1 MKDKT
6 FGVTFSIVVDEDN
19 NILGSYEDDHS
30 KDVHDLLADTFY
42 DIDDVKINN
51 LVVKEKIKNN
61 LKIS

>member
-30 KDVHDLLADTFY
+30 KDVHDLLANTFY

-51 LVVKEKIKNN
+51 LVVKEK
-61 LKIS
+61 L

>member
-30 KDVHDLLADTFY
+30 KDLHDLLADTFY

-51 LVVKEKIKNN
+51 LVVKEK
-61 LKIS
+61 L

>member
-30 KDVHDLLADTFY
+30 KDVHDLLADIFY

-51 LVVKEKIKNN
+51 LVVKEK
-61 LKIS
+61 L

>member
-51 LVVKEKIKNN
+51 LVVKEK
-61 LKIS
+61 L

>member
-19 NILGSYEDDHS
+19 TILGSYEDDHS

-51 LVVKEKIKNN
+51 LVVKEK
-61 LKIS
+61 L

>member
-19 NILGSYEDDHS
+19 NILGSYEEDHS

-51 LVVKEKIKNN
+51 LVVKEK
-61 LKIS
+61 L

>member
-6 FGVTFSIVVDEDN
+6 FGVTFSIAVDEDN

-51 LVVKEKIKNN
+51 LIVKEK
-61 LKIS
+61 L

>member
-6 FGVTFSIVVDEDN
+6 FGVTFSIVVDEEN

-51 LVVKEKIKNN
+51 LVVKEK
-61 LKIS
+61 L